1 MTDVSRKFSETV
13 GLLGVSPGFIDA
25 IEKPLKNPI
34 YYNTELTKQSYDGL
48 QGSTLY
54 EMIFDEGGLTFGE

>member
-25 IEKPLKNPI
+25 IEKPLKSAV
-34 YYNTELTKQSYDGL
+34 YYDKKLTK
-48 QGSTLY
+48 
-54 EMIFDEGGLTFGE
+54 

>member
-34 YYNTELTKQSYDGL
+34 YYDTELTKQSYDGL
-48 QGSTLY
+48 
-54 EMIFDEGGLTFGE
+54 

>member
-1 MTDVSRKFSETV
+1 MRSNYKKWIESVRVTDVSRKFSETV

-34 YYNTELTKQSYDGL
+34 YYDTELTKQSYDGL
-48 QGSTLY
+48 
-54 EMIFDEGGLTFGE
+54 